1 MSAAIAEYNRVE
13 GEKYAIDNKWD
24 DELVLTSPEGVSK
37 HDRIVMDNYI
47 QNSRSIEKTI
57 CMINH
62 CKRMIAIEANW
73 KKNPK
78 ANDAEGG
85 CIVCE

>member
-1 MSAAIAEYNRVE
+1 MSAAIAEYNRIE
-13 GEKYAIDNKWD
+13 GEKYAIDKKWD

-37 HDRIVMDNYI
+37 HDRIVMDRYI
-47 QNSRSIEKTI
+47 ENSRSIEMTI

-73 KKNPK
+73 NKNPK